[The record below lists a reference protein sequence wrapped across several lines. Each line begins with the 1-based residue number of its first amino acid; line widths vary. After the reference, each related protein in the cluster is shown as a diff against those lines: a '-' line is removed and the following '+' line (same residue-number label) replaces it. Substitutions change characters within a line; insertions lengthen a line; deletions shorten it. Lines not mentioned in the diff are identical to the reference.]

1 MDYDSLEHASDAEL
15 ENLVVWLNK
24 GSKNGRFQVTTVKNA
39 FGFSSKKILDK
50 NTFKTYTYRQAVKL
64 LEQMGV
70 EAATKNGT
78 IKKYVNGK
86 RVNHSDEEFD
96 EEASEDDLNHY
107 GVLGMKWGQHLFGKD
122 KTKTWSN
129 RPKYTKEENKTRKDL
144 VRGVTAAQ
152 RNLKDRRK
160 LAKTA
165 EMNLV
170 RAKKENKAARQMVVL
185 PWNKSKKR
193 EIVAETERF
202 VQEAMK
208 DLEIPTADMARAK
221 SYVKKQTKALQ
232 DFAEQMNSKYGAE
245 NIKQLKYKDS
255 ITRYE
260 DGYGYVDK
268 FVKTGVNMAN
278 FPVIC
283 NWISANYVTAWEDT
297 DREDLLKKRSEQR
310 LTNSY

>member
-1 MDYDSLEHASDAEL
+1 MELAHYDMHGDT
-15 ENLVVWLNK
+15 ND
-24 GSKNGRFQVTTVKNA
+24 VKNNMLERFKEA
-39 FGFSSKKILDK
+39 CAKANKELGTANRFVAKVYDDELFIVDTRS
-50 NTFKTYTYRQAVKL
+50 NTRYTGIRDFNQALERFKTKL
-64 LEQMGV
+64 R
-70 EAATKNGT
+70 
-78 IKKYVNGK
+78 KKMIDRRNLK
-86 RVNHSDEEFD
+86 HDDFID
-96 EEASEDDLNHY
+96 LSEDDLNHY

-122 KTKTWSN
+122 KNKTWSN

-221 SYVKKQTKALQ
+221 TYVKKQTKALQ

-255 ITRYE
+255 VTRYE

-283 NWISANYVTAWEDT
+283 NWISANYITAWEDA

-310 LTNSY
+310 LANSY